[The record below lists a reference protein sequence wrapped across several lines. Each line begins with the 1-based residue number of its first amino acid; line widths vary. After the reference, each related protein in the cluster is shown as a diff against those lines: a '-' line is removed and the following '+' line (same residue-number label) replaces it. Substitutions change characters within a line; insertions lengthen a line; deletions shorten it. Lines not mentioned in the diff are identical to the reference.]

1 MASRL
6 DQRYLQVEQI
16 GTVTVVT
23 FNRSEFLDETTIRL
37 IGEQLAHLAIR
48 SERPRLLLNVAAV
61 KKLST
66 MLLGHFITLNKKTR
80 AAGGRMA
87 LCRLDPQLHEAFDM
101 LRVGQL
107 IPIFAQEQDALQ
119 AF

>member
-1 MASRL
+1 MVSRL

-16 GTVTVVT
+16 GSVTVVT
-23 FNRSEFLDETTIRL
+23 FNRSEFLDEPTIRL
-37 IGEQLAHLAIR
+37 IGEQLSHLALTLD
-48 SERPRLLLNVAAV
+48 SPQVVLNVAGV

-66 MLLGHFITLNKKTR
+66 MMLGHFVALHRRAR
-80 AAGGRMA
+80 AAGGRLV
-87 LCRLDPQLHEAFDM
+87 LCRLDPQLHEAFDI

-107 IPIFAQEQDALQ
+107 IPIYAQEQDALQ

>member
-6 DQRYLQVEQI
+6 DQQYLHVEQI
-16 GTVTVVT
+16 GTVSVIT

-37 IGEQLAHLAIR
+37 IGEQLAHLTQRA
-48 SERPRLLLNVAAV
+48 ERPRLVLNVAAV

-66 MLLGHFITLNKKTR
+66 MLLGHFITLHKRAR
-80 AAGGRMA
+80 AAGGRMV

-101 LRVGQL
+101 LRVGQV
-107 IPIFAQEQDALQ
+107 IPIYAEEQDALQ

>member
-1 MASRL
+1 MISRL

-16 GTVTVVT
+16 GSVTVIT

-37 IGEQLAHLAIR
+37 IGEQLSHLA
-48 SERPRLLLNVAAV
+48 SKSDRPRLVLNVAAV

-66 MLLGHFITLNKKTR
+66 MMLGHFVTLHKKAR
-80 AAGGRMA
+80 AAGGHMV
-87 LCRLDPQLHEAFDM
+87 LCRLDPQLHEAFHM
-101 LRVGQL
+101 LRIGQL
-107 IPIFAQEQDALQ
+107 IPIYAEEQEALQ

>member
-1 MASRL
+1 MVSRL
-6 DQRYLQVEQI
+6 DQQYLEVEQI
-16 GTVTVVT
+16 GNVTVVT
-23 FNRSEFLDETTIRL
+23 FNHSEFLDEATNQL
-37 IGEQLAHLAIR
+37 IAEQLSLLAQKFECPQLVI
-48 SERPRLLLNVAAV
+48 NVAAV

-66 MLLGHFITLNKKTR
+66 MMLGHFITLHKKAR
-80 AAGGRMA
+80 AAGGRMV

-107 IPIFAQEQDALQ
+107 IPIYAEEQDALQ

>member
-1 MASRL
+1 MVSRL

-16 GTVTVVT
+16 GKVTVVT

-37 IGEQLAHLAIR
+37 IGRQLSHLVLKFDSPQLI
-48 SERPRLLLNVAAV
+48 LNVAKV
-61 KKLST
+61 KRLST
-66 MLLGHFITLNKKTR
+66 MMLGQFVALHKKTR
-80 AAGGRMA
+80 AAGGHMV
-87 LCRLDPQLHEAFDM
+87 LCRLDPQLYEAFNL

-107 IPIFAQEQDALQ
+107 IPIYAEEQDALQ